1 MLSKLRMI
9 RSLSA
14 WAFVDD
20 WLYSISF
27 QMLSRVPMRSA
38 WLFLQMR
45 KLAIL
50 LLTAGVTNLHAQVYI
65 APFSD
70 AQWSSKAGSF
80 SCELTQKIT
89 GFGNVRLMRKTG
101 AAEVL
106 EITGTNLRFGKGDV
120 RIESVPPP
128 WRSETTSGDLGR
140 ITEAENALK
149 ITGPQIDS
157 ITYHLKQGSN
167 VMFTGA
173 SLRVGLEA
181 RNFSGAFARYQ
192 ACVKNLIPHTF
203 GQLSRT
209 QLNYA
214 ATDENLA
221 SSNKVH
227 LDKIIRYMKADKS
240 VLGIT
245 VDAHADKQ
253 PTPGES
259 EALSKRQAELVAAY
273 LGEKGIPSGQIKAR
287 WHGDKFPIASNQTKP
302 GQSKN
307 RRVTLR
313 LENAESRAALE
324 KKKSAAIKAAEQ
336 KALEEPPTEN
346 AIEQHA
352 ASEISAKKTGKAAKS
367 SSGITPAELENIAE
381 EHDFFTPNKKPDAV
395 RPK

>member
-1 MLSKLRMI
+1 
-9 RSLSA
+9 
-14 WAFVDD
+14 
-20 WLYSISF
+20 
-27 QMLSRVPMRSA
+27 MRSA
-38 WLFLQMR
+38 WLFPQLH
-45 KLAIL
+45 KLAVL
-50 LLTAGVTNLHAQVYI
+50 LLTGGAANLYAQVYI

-70 AQWSSKAGSF
+70 AQWDSKAGPF
-80 SCELTQKIT
+80 ACELTQKIP

-120 RIESVPPP
+120 RIESVSPP
-128 WRSETTSGDLGR
+128 WRSETTTGDLGR
-140 ITEAENALK
+140 ITGAEKALK

-157 ITYHLKQGSN
+157 ITFHLKQGSN
-167 VMFTGA
+167 VMFTGP

-181 RNFSGAFARYQ
+181 RNFTGAFARYQ

-203 GQLSRT
+203 SQLART
-209 QLNYA
+209 QQNYA
-214 ATDENLA
+214 ATDENLP

-253 PTPGES
+253 PTPEES

-273 LGEKGIPSGQIKAR
+273 LGEKGIASEQIKAR

-302 GQSKN
+302 GQAKN
-307 RRVTLR
+307 RRITLR
-313 LENAESRAALE
+313 LENSESRAALE
-324 KKKSAAIKAAEQ
+324 KKKSAAVKAAEK
-336 KALEEPPTEN
+336 KALDESVQN
-346 AIEQHA
+346 DVDQHA
-352 ASEISAKKTGKAAKS
+352 ASKVSVEKPADEKKS
-367 SSGITPAELENIAE
+367 SSGITPAELEKLTEDQN
-381 EHDFFTPNKKPDAV
+381 FFTPNKKPDAV